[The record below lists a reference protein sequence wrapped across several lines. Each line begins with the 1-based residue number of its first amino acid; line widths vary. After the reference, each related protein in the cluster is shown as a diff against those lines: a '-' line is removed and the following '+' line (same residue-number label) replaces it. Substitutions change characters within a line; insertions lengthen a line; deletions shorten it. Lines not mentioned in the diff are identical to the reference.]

1 MKNNLLPLII
11 FVALLQTLY
20 TTFRKLYPSQNK
32 IDSITLIIIE
42 SIIIN
47 IFLLIYIYYT
57 NQFNL
62 KKIFVDIKKLTN
74 KDFLYLILSSI
85 CITCMLILLFK
96 IIPHF
101 NMSVFGPSIS
111 ITKIILFAIVGVI
124 IFNEK
129 LSFQKIMAFIFMI
142 IGIMLLHY

>member
-1 MKNNLLPLII
+1 MKNNFLPLII

-20 TTFRKLYPSQNK
+20 TTFRKMYPSQNK
-32 IDSITLIIIE
+32 IDSMTLVIIE

-47 IFLLIYIYYT
+47 IFLFIYIYYN
-57 NQFNL
+57 NQFSF
-62 KKIFVDIKKLTN
+62 KKILIDVKKLTN
-74 KDFLYLILSSI
+74 MDFFYLLLSSI

-96 IIPHF
+96 IIPNF

-111 ITKIILFAIVGVI
+111 ITKIILFAIVGVV

-129 LSFQKIMAFIFMI
+129 ISFQKIMAFIFMI
-142 IGIMLLHY
+142 IGITLLHY